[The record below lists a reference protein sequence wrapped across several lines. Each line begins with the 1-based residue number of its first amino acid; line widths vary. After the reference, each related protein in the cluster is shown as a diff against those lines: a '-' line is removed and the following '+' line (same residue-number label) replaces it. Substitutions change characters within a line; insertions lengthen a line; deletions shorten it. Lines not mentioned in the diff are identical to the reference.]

1 MNDPSQARRTAFRAL
16 IEAFFQKSL
25 DAKRDKLPDD
35 DPKYTALAA
44 QYERSTRLAEA
55 TVKLQDIQLVTH
67 PLKGTHPDIKIKQAT
82 NLYVNPTT
90 LIQHQEVGSHCL
102 ASTGFADDVT
112 GDAAA
117 LGHYKLLKQ
126 EFEGRTLLEWFRDG
140 DPDAIAALNDDP
152 EIAHAWAASFAALSK
167 PRSKLSS
174 HTLAKQ
180 LYWLSGG
187 DPLDDTH
194 YHLLAPLYASALA
207 HRVFQTLNEDR
218 FGDAAK
224 AARQARRDNVE
235 HPQGYAEYPSLAV
248 QKLGGTKPQNI
259 SQLNSERGGNNY
271 LLGSLPPQWKSRGI
285 LAPLS
290 TDSVFPRFG
299 RSPSVRKTVRELLSF
314 LESDPPPTMETRNQR
329 DAFIDALLDELVSF
343 AAELQQALP
352 QGWTL
357 DEDCE
362 LVREEQ
368 LWLDPHR
375 TEKDAVFRSDWEW
388 MDWPAQIGKR
398 FGNWLNNQL
407 DKRLPLGEIEA
418 REWVKELLL
427 DEPPEDPKAR
437 RATWAGR
444 LHTLRHDVDAPT
456 YIPTR
461 EGT

>member
-1 MNDPSQARRTAFRAL
+1 MNRSSPGRASAFRAL
-16 IEAFFQKSL
+16 IETFLKERL
-25 DAKRDKLPDD
+25 EAKRDKLPDD
-35 DPKYTALAA
+35 DPKFAALAS
-44 QYERSTRLAEA
+44 QYERRTWLADA
-55 TVKLQDIQLVTH
+55 ARRVGQIQAVTH
-67 PLKGTHPDIKIKQAT
+67 SLKPIHPDARGS
-82 NLYVNPTT
+82 NLYCAPSALPPRNE
-90 LIQHQEVGSHCL
+90 LGSHVL
-102 ASTGFADDVT
+102 GEDFAADVV
-112 GDAAA
+112 GNAAA
-117 LGHYKLLKQ
+117 LDVYKLLKLKLG
-126 EFEGRTLLEWFRDG
+126 ELSLL
-140 DPDAIAALNDDP
+140 DALLADDADAL
-152 EIAHAWAASFAALSK
+152 AALSDDAEEAAAWAEAFRALVQ
-167 PRSKLSS
+167 PRGTATS
-174 HTLAKQ
+174 HTFAKQ
-180 LYWLSGG
+180 LYWLAED

-194 YHLLAPLYASALA
+194 YHLLAPLYASSLA

-218 FGDAAK
+218 FGEAAK
-224 AARQARRDNVE
+224 AARQARRDNAE
-235 HPQGYAEYPSLAV
+235 HPHGYAEYPSLAV

-299 RSPSVRKTVRELLSF
+299 RSPSVRKTIRELRSF

-375 TEKDAVFRSDWEW
+375 TEEDTAFRSDWEW
-388 MDWPAQIGKR
+388 MDWPSQIGKR

-418 REWVKELLL
+418 REWAKELLL
-427 DEPPEDPKAR
+427 DEPNEASSTR
-437 RATWAGR
+437 RVTWAGR
-444 LHTLRHDVDAPT
+444 LHTMRRKLDAPT